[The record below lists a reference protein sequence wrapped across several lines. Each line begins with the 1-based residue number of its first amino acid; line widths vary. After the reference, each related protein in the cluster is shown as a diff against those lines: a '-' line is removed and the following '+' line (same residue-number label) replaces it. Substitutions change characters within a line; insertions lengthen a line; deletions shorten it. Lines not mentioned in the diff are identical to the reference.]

1 MNLRFSSLLKG
12 LTSLRLTV
20 ILLILSMVLVFAATL
35 DQVHLGIW
43 AVQQKY
49 FHSFFVCAFVP
60 GTQFLMPIFPGGYLL
75 GVLLLA
81 NLLAAHFYRFK
92 LSAKKAGIW
101 LTHLG
106 LILLLLG
113 EGISGLMQKDD
124 QMRLDVGQ
132 TRRYSES
139 FRENELA
146 LVDTSAAGYDE
157 VTSIPIS
164 RLAGQA
170 SLQSPRLP
178 FLVKPVA
185 YYPNA
190 NIQMR
195 TGAEAGPP
203 NLATAGQG
211 LGLWVL
217 PAAVTAKPD
226 ESNWP
231 TAYVELVGP
240 EGSLG
245 IYLVSS
251 LLRDP
256 ETVSYQGHTWLISL
270 RAKRDYLPFAV
281 TLKKFTHDI
290 YPGTDI
296 PRDFASTIQ
305 LKSDDGRDD
314 REVRIF
320 MNSPL
325 RYAGRA
331 LYQAGYANNDR
342 TAVLQVVR
350 NPGWQIPYLSCGLMA
365 LGLMVQFGLQLFSFF
380 RRRSPAGA
388 RSAQSRRPQSPST
401 GVVASPLVT

>member
-1 MNLRFSSLLKG
+1 MNSRLSSLLKG
-12 LTSLRLTV
+12 FTSLRLTV

-49 FHSFFVCAFVP
+49 FHSFFVFAFVP
-60 GTQFLMPIFPGGYLL
+60 GTPFLMPMFPGGYLL
-75 GVLLLA
+75 GLLLLA

-106 LILLLLG
+106 LILLLVG

-157 VTSIPIS
+157 VTSIPVS

-170 SLQSPRLP
+170 PVQSPRLP

-190 NIQMR
+190 NVQMR
-195 TGAEAGPP
+195 TGAEGGPP

-226 ESNWP
+226 EANWP

-245 IYLVSS
+245 IFLVSS

-256 ETVSYQGHTWLISL
+256 ETVTYQGHTWLISL

-281 TLKKFTHDI
+281 TLKKFTHEI

-320 MNSPL
+320 MNRPL

-331 LYQAGYANNDR
+331 VYQAGYANNDR

-365 LGLMVQFGLQLFSFF
+365 LGLMVQFGLQLFAFF
-380 RRRSPAGA
+380 RRRSTAGNRSGQGRRTPAPSAGVIA
-388 RSAQSRRPQSPST
+388 R
-401 GVVASPLVT
+401 PLGT